1 MNKEQKEVI
10 GIQLEN
16 EKKIINEL
24 KKTYEQAEKD
34 IDEKIQMLM
43 TDELTQSK
51 IYQIEYQKA
60 LKGQIDTILDKMN
73 SDNYET
79 IHEYIKNCYED
90 SFIGTMYDLQAQGIP
105 LIVPIDQEL
114 VVKAIQLDSKV
125 SGSLYEAMGVNVK
138 DLKKSIRSEI
148 SRGISQGFAY
158 QDMARNINNTMKIGL
173 NKSIRIARTE
183 GHRVNQESTFDGM
196 TKAKEKGADVVKQ
209 WDSTLDG
216 KTRPTHRQL
225 DGQLR
230 ELNEPF
236 EVAGHKAKYPGGFG
250 IASEDVNCRCCI
262 LQRARWAL
270 DEDELQTL
278 KNRAAYFGL
287 DKSDNFDDYKRK
299 YLEINDNVGY
309 NDIKQTKLVN
319 TKRSGSLPPP
329 MDANRYKTMVQGL
342 KKSGITVIE
351 AKDDDLRFLQFL
363 GAEATIGGDN
373 YIYHMG
379 EIPSASAFFEEIIH
393 ITQARIYGIL
403 DSTDGYELCVREILA
418 NRRLFKNSKAYG
430 FTDEDYEDIKHNLGI
445 WESRFKELTGVD
457 FDESGINRKI

>member
-10 GIQLEN
+10 GVQLEN
-16 EKKIINEL
+16 EKNIINEL

-73 SDNYET
+73 SDNYES

-90 SFIGTMYDLQAQGIP
+90 SYIGTMYDLQAQGIP
-105 LIVPIDQEL
+105 LMIPIDQEL

-230 ELNEPF
+230 ELNENF

-270 DEDELQTL
+270 DQEELETL
-278 KNRAAYFGL
+278 KERAAYFGL
-287 DKSDNFDDYKRK
+287 DKSDNFDDFKRK

-309 NDIKQTKLVN
+309 NDNEKVKLDLQLFASKTDHANDRTKKRNIDDRAVDYAIKN
-319 TKRSGSLPPP
+319 TIH
-329 MDANRYKTMVQGL
+329 V
-342 KKSGITVIE
+342 SGIYY
-351 AKDDDLRFLQFL
+351 DDKGRPCQ
-363 GAEATIGGDN
+363 N
-373 YIYHMG
+373 YIG
-379 EIPSASAFFEEIIH
+379 DK
-393 ITQARIYGIL
+393 ITVVLNPETNNVVTTYRTSPRDRKRY
-403 DSTDGYELCVREILA
+403 
-418 NRRLFKNSKAYG
+418 SK
-430 FTDEDYEDIKHNLGI
+430 KK
-445 WESRFKELTGVD
+445 W
-457 FDESGINRKI
+457 